1 MSTPSRARSILGG
14 ALALGLSLA
23 SAGCASQTK
32 IYVQS
37 RDQTNAGNVL
47 HMMVRAVDAKTA
59 ATAESYQEVAA
70 MLFAD
75 PRDPSILSSE
85 PIIPGRMVTVSVAQ
99 EKDKSIVLYFF
110 FTSPGDNWRIQ
121 VANPLPAEVYIGL
134 GVSQIESAQMRR

>member
-1 MSTPSRARSILGG
+1 VSAPIRARSIFGG
-14 ALALGLSLA
+14 ALALGLSLG

-37 RDQTNAGNVL
+37 KDQTNAGNVL
-47 HMMVRAVDAKTA
+47 HMIRSVDAKTA

-75 PRDPSILSSE
+75 PRDPSVLSSE
-85 PIIPGRMVTVSVAQ
+85 PVFPGRLTTVTVDQ
-99 EKDKSIVLYFF
+99 EKDKSLVLYFF